1 MSHDSEYIIIGAG
14 VIGLSTALELGT
26 RHPTSRIIILAK
38 HLPGDRSTEYCSPW
52 AGANWLSVA
61 TDGGRQE
68 GWDRVTY
75 EKFGD
80 LADEKGNETG
90 VKRLPIRAWF
100 DREMDEAGVLSVEG
114 EGKGRIWYKG
124 LTGLRFVEEG
134 KPEGSVFGFECASFV
149 VDVQRYLPW
158 LQGEVL
164 KKGIDI
170 LRVSVDDIGEVF
182 ERFPGAKAVFNC
194 TGLGSYNLKG
204 VEDKLLYPTRGQVML
219 VENPKTPMT
228 RMYFRSPQRVN
239 KDTTYIFP
247 RNPGGGVILGGCRVD
262 NDWSGEVS
270 MDFAEDIKRRCCAL
284 APELGRPE
292 DLKVIQHGVGL
303 RPSRKGGARVEREI
317 ISDVVVI
324 HNYGAGGAG
333 YQASWGMAKNA
344 VDLVAEHTKL

>member
-1 MSHDSEYIIIGAG
+1 MSHDPEYIIIGTG
-14 VIGLSTALELGT
+14 VIGLTTALELST

-114 EGKGRIWYKG
+114 ERKGRIWYEG
-124 LTGLRFVEEG
+124 LTGLRFLEEG

-158 LQGEVL
+158 
-164 KKGIDI
+164 
-170 LRVSVDDIGEVF
+170 
-182 ERFPGAKAVFNC
+182 
-194 TGLGSYNLKG
+194 
-204 VEDKLLYPTRGQVML
+204 
-219 VENPKTPMT
+219 
-228 RMYFRSPQRVN
+228 
-239 KDTTYIFP
+239 
-247 RNPGGGVILGGCRVD
+247 
-262 NDWSGEVS
+262 
-270 MDFAEDIKRRCCAL
+270 
-284 APELGRPE
+284 
-292 DLKVIQHGVGL
+292 
-303 RPSRKGGARVEREI
+303 
-317 ISDVVVI
+317 
-324 HNYGAGGAG
+324 
-333 YQASWGMAKNA
+333 
-344 VDLVAEHTKL
+344 